1 MLSPRELSR
10 VDNTLSPEFHPEFH
24 PELLPK
30 VLPLPLLIFAISAVD
45 YMVIST

>member
-1 MLSPRELSR
+1 MLSPRDLSR
-10 VDNTLSPEFHPEFH
+10 VDNTLSPEFR

-30 VLPLPLLIFAISAVD
+30 VLPLPLFIFAISAVD